1 MVAYVKPV
9 ERVGHRGPSAMQS
22 REMKAGQARRLGNWR
37 RVRRRAGLDP
47 WPKLTGKGL
56 HRVAPIT
63 ERMSHGAGVSSSATL
78 PQRLWQRLGCWQLF
92 AARDRGATSSV
103 APEAILNHYHQL

>member
-1 MVAYVKPV
+1 MARAYLPQL
-9 ERVGHRGPSAMQS
+9 S
-22 REMKAGQARRLGNWR
+22 
-37 RVRRRAGLDP
+37 
-47 WPKLTGKGL
+47 
-56 HRVAPIT
+56 
-63 ERMSHGAGVSSSATL
+63 